1 LLIGLSEK
9 LGVMRQ
15 DNRRM
20 KKILSRLSEQQ
31 RTIINVA
38 LIILIMA
45 TFVFLG
51 VRLVSG
57 HYWSQSYYLGDK
69 GTLGDAVN
77 GLSAPFISF
86 FSAILIYITFR
97 EQNKANKLLQSQW
110 QIDTFLKV
118 FNDMHEK
125 LKGFYITFP
134 DGTYEEGGEMNVKEY
149 RGTAIAEYIAMIHGS
164 YTNKV
169 PEELIDFIYVID
181 ELTFL
186 CELVNESPDNRKEF
200 MKQKVIRFYFSGFHS
215 ALHLLKKNLPKD
227 ERPYRPFWNAT
238 NRLQKQIDGIITVAD
253 ILSANGGGDQYD
265 DFREDVP
272 F

>member
-1 LLIGLSEK
+1 
-9 LGVMRQ
+9 
-15 DNRRM
+15 
-20 KKILSRLSEQQ
+20 
-31 RTIINVA
+31 
-38 LIILIMA
+38 MA

-57 HYWSQSYYLGDK
+57 HFWTQAYYLGDK

-118 FNDMHEK
+118 FADMSDK
-125 LKGFYITFP
+125 LNRLYVEAP
-134 DGTYEEGGEMNVKEY
+134 DGTYEEGGELIMREFKGADVADYIILYHESYLNSIPKEL
-149 RGTAIAEYIAMIHGS
+149 TE
-164 YTNKV
+164 
-169 PEELIDFIYVID
+169 FIYIVD

-186 CELVNESPDNRKEF
+186 CELVNESPINRREF
-200 MKQKVIRFYFSGFHS
+200 MKQKVSRFYFSGFH
-215 ALHLLKKNLPKD
+215 AAIYRLKKSLPK
-227 ERPYRPFWNAT
+227 EKRQYKPFLNAT
-238 NRLQKQIDGIITVAD
+238 ERLHKQIEKFVTLGD
-253 ILSANGGGDQYD
+253 ILNANGRGQEH
-265 DFREDVP
+265 EDLNKDLP